1 MSETAQG
8 REGQVRIA
16 ELSRVSGVT
25 VPTIKYYLRDGLLPA
40 GELTS
45 RNQAQYDERH
55 VRRLKLIRALVDVG
69 GLSIA
74 GVRDALAAID
84 SAKHTRHNLLGKMLQ
99 GIAAPP
105 ALPDDD
111 PGLAAGDGE
120 LTELIEGLGWDVK
133 PDNPAWRGAAEA
145 IAAIRSLGAGVVL
158 DRLVGYARAMH
169 DVAEL
174 DLAMA
179 ADIEDPDQLIELA
192 VLGILIGD
200 QLLTSLRRLAE
211 EDVSARRMRPIP
223 PE

>member
-1 MSETAQG
+1 M
-8 REGQVRIA
+8 RIA
-16 ELSRVSGVT
+16 ELSRASGVT

-74 GVRDALAAID
+74 GVREALAAID
-84 SAKHTRHNLLGKMLQ
+84 SAQHTRHNLLGKMLR
-99 GIAAPP
+99 GIATPP

-111 PGLAAGDGE
+111 PGLTAGDTE

-133 PDNPAWRGAAEA
+133 PDNPAWRSAAEA
-145 IAAIRSLGAGVVL
+145 IATIRSLGAGVVL

-179 ADIEDPDQLIELA
+179 AEIADPDQLIELA
-192 VLGILIGD
+192 VLGVLLGD
-200 QLLTSLRRLAE
+200 QLLSALRRLAE
-211 EDVSARRMRPIP
+211 EDVSARRMRPMP